1 MVTEPSSK
9 GPDFLPVIVL
19 IAIVATICLAVW
31 LFPTVQKI
39 IQRQD
44 CIAVGRNDCD

>member
-1 MVTEPSSK
+1 M
-9 GPDFLPVIVL
+9 IVL
-19 IAIVATICLAVW
+19 AALFGAMCIGIW
-31 LFPTVQKI
+31 LFPAFQKA

>member
-1 MVTEPSSK
+1 VAKPNSR
-9 GPDFLPVIVL
+9 GPDFLPLIVL
-19 IAIVATICLAVW
+19 FAIVATICLGFW
-31 LFPTVQKI
+31 LFPAVQKI